1 MKNKKYFRSY
11 SSGRQVSANESP
23 SFDTSVSSD
32 EQANWKQIKK
42 ILSVRWRTGCRQPHY
57 SNERQIQAQESA
69 QFGAQAHRK
78 LRQFE

>member
-23 SFDTSVSSD
+23 SFDTCVSSD

-42 ILSVRWRTGCRQPHY
+42 FCP
-57 SNERQIQAQESA
+57 
-69 QFGAQAHRK
+69 
-78 LRQFE
+78 